1 MAPKVVSTQIRYQ
14 NGGNITYVIKRF
26 ANGTG
31 VINTFIKGRGNCY
44 TQTGTFKLN
53 CNQNNNG
60 KFIFL

>member
-1 MAPKVVSTQIRYQ
+1 MAPKVVSTQIRYN
-14 NGGNITYVIKRF
+14 NGGDITYVIKRF

-31 VINTFIKGRGNCY
+31 VINTYIKGIGNCY
-44 TQTGTFKLN
+44 RQTGTFKLN